1 MLLVIVWS
9 GGLAFGFAYA
19 ATGLSGTKSLLFVLI
34 AAFLAVLAVR
44 TAYEL
49 VHRFALARR
58 G

>member
-1 MLLVIVWS
+1 MSLTTLWS
-9 GGLAFGFAYA
+9 GGLAAGFGYA
-19 ATGLSGTKSLLFVLI
+19 AADLSGTRQLLFVLI

-58 G
+58 P